1 MIRFAATIIF
11 GLTCMV
17 CRATPHREI
26 DLRNQTDANGDYA
39 ISLCARPSPGPL
51 ALPGHAFVAY
61 SFKPTG
67 GERKFLALGFTTD
80 SSVKGVLSFSKVLAT
95 PPGYLGEEKY
105 TSVKEE
111 CLVLLVNESDFNAAY
126 ALALPFYNVPA
137 LSSLTYSG
145 VYSLTTNDC
154 VTFMTNT
161 AKQFTPRGIKV
172 PPRQSIDLPLPYLRK
187 LIDAN

>member
-1 MIRFAATIIF
+1 MIRIAVAIVVGMTW
-11 GLTCMV
+11 TV
-17 CRATPHREI
+17 CHASAHREI
-26 DLRNQTDANGDYA
+26 DLRNQTDANGEYA
-39 ISLCARPSPGPL
+39 ISLCARPSPGAL
-51 ALPGHAFVAY
+51 SLPGHAFVAY
-61 SFKPTG
+61 SFRPTG

-80 SSVKGVLSFSKVLAT
+80 SSVKGVLSFSKVLST

-111 CLVLLVNESDFNAAY
+111 CLVLLVNEADFNATY
-126 ALALPFYNVPA
+126 TLARPFYNVPA
-137 LSSLTYSG
+137 LSALTYSG

-161 AKQFTPRGIKV
+161 AKQFSPRGIKV
-172 PPRQSIDLPLPYLRK
+172 PPRQPADLPLPYLRK